1 MGAEDWAGAGDVNC
15 AGVGAILMGVGVA
28 SDFTLNTGSDLT
40 AET

>member
-1 MGAEDWAGAGDVNC
+1 MGADDWAGAGEVNC

-28 SDFTLNTGSDLT
+28 SDFTLKTGSDFT